1 MRINA
6 CNALMTM
13 NLNEKTLKTIQVDG
27 GQPQQPLSVYSR
39 VWLSLVDAFA
49 RLDSC
54 DAVNEMQHK
63 ATFEHQVFYLIFL

>member
-13 NLNEKTLKTIQVDG
+13 NLNEKTLKTIQADG
-27 GQPQQPLSVYSR
+27 SQSQQSLSIYSR

-54 DAVNEMQHK
+54 DAVNETQHK
-63 ATFEHQVFYLIFL
+63 TTFEHQVFLFL